1 MFKYFALACIFGI
14 SENRSII
21 NMSVLTVSYKEVAMQ
36 RRKDLIL
43 QEINRTGKMTVI
55 ELADKFS
62 VAVETIR
69 RDLTAL
75 EKKGLLYRIH
85 GGAVSKKTKDL
96 GSSFQVR
103 QRSNYDAKRLIAQ
116 NAVEYVF
123 EGAVIGL
130 DASSTSWH
138 FSQQIPD
145 IPCTVVTNSM
155 HNITAL
161 VNKPNIKTIATG
173 GVYSSKYDAFYGP
186 LSEQLLLRLHIDIGI
201 FSCIGVDNSGGIWES
216 NELNASIKRKMM
228 DASGQRF
235 LLVDSSKFG
244 QKNLIRLGDLS
255 QIDILF
261 SDQKPDTELQNYCSE
276 HDILLT
282 V

>member
-1 MFKYFALACIFGI
+1 
-14 SENRSII
+14 
-21 NMSVLTVSYKEVAMQ
+21 MQ
-36 RRKDLIL
+36 RRDELIL
-43 QEINRTGKMTVI
+43 QEVNRLGRISVTA
-55 ELADKFS
+55 LASQFA

-75 EKKGLLYRIH
+75 EKKGLVYRVH

-103 QRSNYDAKRLIAQ
+103 QRSHYEAKRQIAQ
-116 NAVEYVF
+116 HAVEYVF

-138 FSQQIPD
+138 FAQLIPD

-186 LSEQLLLRLHIDIGI
+186 LSEQLLQRLHIDIGI
-201 FSCIGVDNSGGIWES
+201 FSCIGIDNTGAIWES

-228 DASGQRF
+228 DASGQKF
-235 LLVDSSKFG
+235 LLVDASKFG
-244 QKNLIRLGDLS
+244 QKNLIKWAELS

-261 SDQKPDTELQNYCSE
+261 CDQPPEQELQSYCVD